1 MYEYKT
7 RVRYTDS
14 AFNGEMSLSA
24 VIDCFQNVFH
34 FECDDTGVGTQ
45 DLIMKAWDGS
55 STLASRYIRYPK
67 CGEEIIVGTFAYED
81 RGSSEER
88 NFYIKTV
95 RDDIIVRANSVWS
108 LVDLA
113 KLQIMRIPNEVM
125 DRNRKMNEDKLDME
139 YLAGGFDI
147 AENAT
152 SEKSENILS
161 AD

>member
-1 MYEYKT
+1 MNIRQGSDIQFRLQRGK
-7 RVRYTDS
+7 
-14 AFNGEMSLSA
+14 SLSA

-45 DLIMKAWDGS
+45 DLIMKGLGWFIYFWQVDIS
-55 STLASRYIRYPK
+55 RYPK

-125 DRNRKMNEDKLDME
+125 VAIAKGMKISWIWNT
-139 YLAGGFDI
+139 LAGGFDI